1 MVANVQKLEDAPP
14 PDESGV
20 AVRPDASTQPV
31 QMTPMMAQY
40 HEIKSG
46 HSDSLLFY
54 RMGDFYELFFDDAV
68 KAAEALSI
76 TLTKRGRHLGE
87 DIPMCGVPVHAAD
100 DYLQRLIKK
109 GFRVAVCEQV
119 EAPAD
124 AKKRGAKSVVQRD
137 IVRHVTPGTLT
148 EDSLLDGRSHNYLA
162 SVARIKSQAKPFAIA
177 WVDISTGELAV
188 AESDAATL
196 GADLSRLDPSEIIL
210 ADTLLDDP
218 EFGELWPHLNAALT
232 PLPAGRFDSQNAERR
247 LKDFF
252 SVAALDGFGEFSR
265 TEIAAC
271 GTLIDYVAITQVG
284 HMPAIRPPE
293 RERQGATMVIDQA
306 TRTNLEIVRT
316 LSGERK
322 GSLLSVIDRT
332 VTGAGARKLA
342 ERLAAPLVQPDRINA
357 RLDAVAFC
365 VDAYQ
370 VRDGLRLTLRACPD
384 LGRALGR
391 LTVGR
396 GGPRDLGAIRD
407 GLGVARTIPG
417 ETRTSGL
424 VPVPALLSHALA
436 RLEALDGTLESAL
449 AASLG
454 EDLPLLA
461 RDGGFIAGGYD
472 SDLDDC
478 RTLRDESRKVI
489 AGLQTDYATL
499 TGLKSLKIKHN
510 NVLGYFI
517 EVPAQHGD
525 GLMNPPHNETFIH
538 RQTLANAMRF
548 TTTELSGLQSRI
560 SQAADRAR
568 AIELGIFEKL
578 LDQVERNAP
587 VIADVADALAELD
600 VASALAELAQAA
612 RYIRPVVDD
621 STAFRIRDGRHPVV
635 EAALAAQAESGFI
648 PNDCNLEATGASDP
662 SNRAGAIWLL
672 TGPNMA
678 GKSTFLRQNALIA
691 ILAQI
696 GSFVP
701 ADEAHIGVV
710 DRVFSR
716 VGAADDLARG
726 RSTFM
731 VEMVETATIL
741 NQAGPR
747 SLVILDEIGRGT
759 ATYDGLSI
767 AWACVEHLHEQN
779 RCRAL
784 FATHFHEMT
793 ALSETMSRLVNVTMK
808 VKEWQG
814 DIIFLHEVGRGA
826 ADRSYGIHV
835 ARLAGLP
842 DPVIERAGDVLAALE
857 RNEQSGSKV
866 DLVEDLPLFSA
877 SRPQSPTSA
886 QASKSAVETALE
898 DIHADDLTPRE
909 ALDLMYTLKSL
920 LKGS

>member
-1 MVANVQKLEDAPP
+1 MASQAQKTE
-14 PDESGV
+14 G
-20 AVRPDASTQPV
+20 RGTHGASNSSTCAEVSVPTP

-46 HSDSLLFY
+46 HPDSLLFY

-100 DYLQRLIKK
+100 DYLQRLIKR

-119 EAPAD
+119 EDPAE

-162 SVARIKSQAKPFAIA
+162 SVVRVKSQARPFAIA
-177 WVDISTGELAV
+177 WIDISTGELAV
-188 AESDAATL
+188 AESDSATL

-210 ADTLLDDP
+210 ADSLLDDAA
-218 EFGELWPHLNAALT
+218 FSDLWTHTNAALT

-252 SVAALDGFGEFSR
+252 GVAALEGFGEFSR
-265 TEIAAC
+265 SEIAAC

-284 HMPAIRPPE
+284 HVPAIRPPE

-306 TRTNLEIVRT
+306 TRTNLELVRT
-316 LSGERK
+316 LAGDRK

-342 ERLAAPLVQPDRINA
+342 DRLSAPLAHPDRINA
-357 RLDAVAFC
+357 RLDAVAYC
-365 VDAYQ
+365 VDAFQ
-370 VRDGLRLTLRACPD
+370 VRDGLRSTLRACPD
-384 LGRALGR
+384 LGRSLGR

-407 GLGVARTIPG
+407 GLRVARSIPTEIG
-417 ETRTSGL
+417 TSGL
-424 VPVPALLSHALA
+424 VPVPELLSIAFS
-436 RLEALDGTLESAL
+436 RLSALDGTLEAAL
-449 AASLG
+449 DASLA

-472 SDLDDC
+472 AGLDEC

-489 AGLQTDYATL
+489 AGLQTDYAAL
-499 TGLKSLKIKHN
+499 TGLKALKIKHN

-548 TTTELSGLQSRI
+548 TTAELSGLQSRI
-560 SQAADRAR
+560 SQAADKAQ
-568 AIELGIFEKL
+568 AIELGIFETL
-578 LDQVERNAP
+578 LVQINQHAP
-587 VIADVADALAELD
+587 MIADVADALAELD
-600 VASALAELAQAA
+600 VASALGELAQAA
-612 RYIRPVVDD
+612 RYVRPTVDD
-621 STAFRIRDGRHPVV
+621 STAFRVRGGRHPVV
-635 EAALAAQAESGFI
+635 EAALAAQGESGFI
-648 PNDCNLEATGASDP
+648 PNDCNLGATGTLDT
-662 SNRAGAIWLL
+662 SNRDGAIWLL

-701 ADEAHIGVV
+701 ADEAHIGIV

-767 AWACVEHLHEQN
+767 AWASVEHLHEHN
-779 RCRAL
+779 RCRSL

-793 ALSETMSRLVNVTMK
+793 ALSETMARLVNVTMK

-842 DPVIERAGDVLAALE
+842 DPVIERAGAVLAALE
-857 RNEQSGSKV
+857 RNDQSGAKV

-877 SRPQSPTSA
+877 SRPQSPATA
-886 QASKSAVETALE
+886 KAAPSAVEAALE

-909 ALDLMYTLKSL
+909 ALDLMYSLKAM
-920 LKGS
+920 LKDS